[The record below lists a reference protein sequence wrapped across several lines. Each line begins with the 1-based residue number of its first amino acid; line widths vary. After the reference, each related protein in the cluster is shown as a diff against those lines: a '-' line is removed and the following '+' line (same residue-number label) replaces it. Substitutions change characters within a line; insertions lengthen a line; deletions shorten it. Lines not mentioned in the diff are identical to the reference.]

1 MKADIELMKKAGINE
16 AILGVF
22 SWSVYEPREG
32 EFHFEWLKD
41 TMQFLFVFFVL
52 LYFDTRIAI
61 RTIITISAIKLMI
74 AAMIIEITVN
84 AGTINDAV
92 SAGGL

>member
-1 MKADIELMKKAGINE
+1 M
-16 AILGVF
+16 
-22 SWSVYEPREG
+22 
-32 EFHFEWLKD
+32 
-41 TMQFLFVFFVL
+41 
-52 LYFDTRIAI
+52 RIAI
-61 RTIITISAIKLMI
+61 RTIMTISAIKLMM

>member
-1 MKADIELMKKAGINE
+1 MLSERGQTAAYGTCGLRFDCCIID
-16 AILGVF
+16 
-22 SWSVYEPREG
+22 SP
-32 EFHFEWLKD
+32 
-41 TMQFLFVFFVL
+41 QFLFVFFVL

-74 AAMIIEITVN
+74 VAMIIEITVN

>member
-1 MKADIELMKKAGINE
+1 MAVHTNRIEYMYSGEEYRRQTGDI
-16 AILGVF
+16 
-22 SWSVYEPREG
+22 Y
-32 EFHFEWLKD
+32 
-41 TMQFLFVFFVL
+41 QFLFVFFVL

>member
-1 MKADIELMKKAGINE
+1 MTLMRYP
-16 AILGVF
+16 
-22 SWSVYEPREG
+22 SVPVY
-32 EFHFEWLKD
+32 
-41 TMQFLFVFFVL
+41 FFAL

-61 RTIITISAIKLMI
+61 RIIITISAIKLMI
-74 AAMIIEITVN
+74 AAMIIKITVN

>member
-1 MKADIELMKKAGINE
+1 MIPAARRKEITALFLYCINYGCFFAVV
-16 AILGVF
+16 AIKGSSGLII
-22 SWSVYEPREG
+22 YDLPP
-32 EFHFEWLKD
+32 
-41 TMQFLFVFFVL
+41 FLFIFFAL
-52 LYFDTRIAI
+52 LYFDTRIAT
-61 RTIITISAIKLMI
+61 RTIIIISAIKLMI